1 MKLGQ
6 SVRLGGWLL
15 IALNFLMALGAIWIF
30 MRMAPAIELIIERNE
45 RSLHACEEMLQ
56 CLVMANQEE
65 ANRAE
70 LRQAFLESLE
80 GAQNNITE
88 KEEPLALEEINA
100 NYVKAFEGN
109 QEATEKT
116 VFAITRL
123 SAINRGA
130 MIKADQKARQFGSAG
145 AWGIVFMAT
154 AIFTIGM
161 IFMKSLKYNLV
172 RPLKEIDATL
182 QEFRGGN
189 TFRRCVETNTS
200 PEVKKILRTINELLD
215 TNMDNYRGIK

>member
-6 SVRLGGWLL
+6 SVRLGGWFL
-15 IALNFLMALGAIWIF
+15 IALNFLMALGAIWVF
-30 MRMAPAIELIIERNE
+30 MRMAPAIERIIERNE

-56 CLVMANQEE
+56 YLVMAGQGKENSV
-65 ANRAE
+65 E

-88 KEEPLALEEINA
+88 QEEPLALEEISA
-100 NYVKAFEGN
+100 NYERAFEGN
-109 QEATEKT
+109 AEATEKT

-130 MIKADQKARQFGSAG
+130 MISADRKARQFGSAG

-161 IFMKSLKYNLV
+161 IFMRSLKYNLV
-172 RPLKEIDATL
+172 RPLEEIDATL
-182 QEFRGGN
+182 EAFSKGN
-189 TFRRCVETNTS
+189 AFRRCIETGVS
-200 PEVKKILRTINELLD
+200 PEIRKILSLINDLLD
-215 TNMDNYRGIK
+215 NGMKCQDRGK